1 MRGFEYST
9 KMRVS
14 VSGQVLSSGA
24 PVFHDARGNA
34 GPGAFTLRIVVGR
47 VFGRCR
53 YPTQPD
59 HHGDD
64 VDINFYQVE
73 IPSSRAD
80 RSSI

>member
-1 MRGFEYST
+1 MMHEAMPDQAPSR
-9 KMRVS
+9 
-14 VSGQVLSSGA
+14 SGSPSA
-24 PVFHDARGNA
+24 
-34 GPGAFTLRIVVGR
+34 R
-47 VFGRCR
+47 VFGVHACRCR